1 MGRAFSPHGLWGD
14 APLSRGD
21 TPGWYGDA
29 PLALEE
35 WFLSGLWP
43 CWRPEE
49 ELCRCRVTRGNG
61 TKTERPMGRAFSPH
75 GLWGDA
81 PLSRGDTPGWYWTR
95 RWRSKNGFC
104 RGCRRVGARKTN
116 ALVVAVLTPGE
127 KMRLGRAPVW
137 GVCVLTSGKRMGMG
151 IPGNVR
157 NPRDGGPCWRL
168 ENEWGSPCTLVVL
181 VDCTRLVWIA
191 VLEGQRPGT
200 IPAQADGLG
209 HRTK

>member
-1 MGRAFSPHGLWGD
+1 MNFLGSSVAGRDARPGTRRAAPGVFSPVAEESRIPKQPGL
-14 APLSRGD
+14 
-21 TPGWYGDA
+21 
-29 PLALEE
+29 E
-35 WFLSGLWP
+35 
-43 CWRPEE
+43 
-49 ELCRCRVTRGNG
+49 VTRGNG
-61 TKTERPMGRAFSPH
+61 AKTERPMGRAFSPH

-157 NPRDGGPCWRL
+157 NPRDGGPCWRP

-181 VDCTRLVWIA
+181 VDCTRLAWIA

-200 IPAQADGLG
+200 IPAQAIGLG
-209 HRTK
+209 NRTKKRIEG